1 VLGDFNDW
9 DTRRHVM
16 RKHHEAG
23 YWDMFIPGVGEGANY
38 KFEIHDANGRLLPL
52 KADPVGSEAEHRPNT
67 ASKIVAHRHYPWQ
80 DDDWMSI
87 RGSRCELDKPIS
99 IYEIHLGSWR
109 RGEQNRFL
117 NYREIA
123 QELVP
128 YVKELGFTHVQF
140 LPVSEH
146 PFDGSWGYQPVGLFA
161 PTSRHGNAEDFK
173 YLIEK
178 LHQADI
184 GVLLDWVPGHF
195 PSDEHGL
202 ARFDGSPLYEYEDP
216 REGFHPDWNTYIY
229 NYASPQVANFL
240 RASAMHWIDRYHVDG
255 IRVDAVASM
264 LYRNYSRNEGEWI
277 PNIHGGHENL
287 EAIDFLKGF
296 NEELYG
302 IHPGVFSV
310 AEESTAWPKV
320 SKPTHEGGLGFGFK
334 WNMGWMNDSLE
345 YISKDP
351 IHRKYHHNDIT
362 FSMVYAFDEQFILP
376 LSHDEVVHGK
386 GSILGRMPG
395 DTWQQFAN
403 LRAYYGFMWTHPGK
417 KLMFMGC
424 EFGQGREWNHDAS
437 LDWHLLDVD
446 WHQGMLQLIKDLN
459 RVYCDYGAMHQKDT
473 EHDGF
478 EWIDGA
484 NEEQSILAFCRY
496 GFDKDKPL
504 LVISNFTPTTHTNYQ
519 VGVPL
524 AGTWREIIN
533 TDAQQYQGSGV
544 INEGHIHSQPE
555 PCHGREQSLRI
566 TVPPLATIILECL

>member
-1 VLGDFNDW
+1 
-9 DTRRHVM
+9 
-16 RKHHEAG
+16 
-23 YWDMFIPGVGEGANY
+23 
-38 KFEIHDANGRLLPL
+38 
-52 KADPVGSEAEHRPNT
+52 
-67 ASKIVAHRHYPWQ
+67 
-80 DDDWMSI
+80 
-87 RGSRCELDKPIS
+87 
-99 IYEIHLGSWR
+99 
-109 RGEQNRFL
+109 
-117 NYREIA
+117 
-123 QELVP
+123 
-128 YVKELGFTHVQF
+128 
-140 LPVSEH
+140 
-146 PFDGSWGYQPVGLFA
+146 
-161 PTSRHGNAEDFK
+161 
-173 YLIEK
+173 
-178 LHQADI
+178 
-184 GVLLDWVPGHF
+184 
-195 PSDEHGL
+195 
-202 ARFDGSPLYEYEDP
+202 
-216 REGFHPDWNTYIY
+216 
-229 NYASPQVANFL
+229 
-240 RASAMHWIDRYHVDG
+240 
-255 IRVDAVASM
+255 
-264 LYRNYSRNEGEWI
+264 
-277 PNIHGGHENL
+277 
-287 EAIDFLKGF
+287 
-296 NEELYG
+296 
-302 IHPGVFSV
+302 
-310 AEESTAWPKV
+310 
-320 SKPTHEGGLGFGFK
+320 
-334 WNMGWMNDSLE
+334 MGWMNDSLE

-424 EFGQGREWNHDAS
+424 EFGQGREWNYDAS